1 MSPKI
6 KVLRPVED
14 ILVRRV
20 PYSTVLLRLGPG
32 LPVKYVWACKKFYV
46 WPHKE
51 LAHSEKFYAKVC
63 LQSI

>member
-14 ILVRRV
+14 ILVRGV

-46 WPHKE
+46 WAHKE
-51 LAHSEKFYAKVC
+51 LAT
-63 LQSI
+63 L